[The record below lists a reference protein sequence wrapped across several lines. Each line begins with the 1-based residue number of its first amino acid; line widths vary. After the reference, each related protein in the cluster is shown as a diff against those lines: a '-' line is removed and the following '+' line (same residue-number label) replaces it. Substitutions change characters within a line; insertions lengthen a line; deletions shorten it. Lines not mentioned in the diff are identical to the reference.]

1 MGHLRNSSQKKICLK
16 KTGLSLILMSELCH
30 MGSSR
35 NCCLVLI
42 CLLKFTSDQICTISC
57 KNGSFTDIVFRV
69 SCLFRLPV
77 KTRLPPYFP
86 SSSLKKPFYF
96 PRLDSSRYF
105 LIQVVLS
112 DLLKEEMSIIFKP
125 PLS

>member
-1 MGHLRNSSQKKICLK
+1 
-16 KTGLSLILMSELCH
+16 

-42 CLLKFTSDQICTISC
+42 WLSKFTSDQICTLSC
-57 KNGSFTDIVFRV
+57 KNGSFTDIVFRM

-77 KTRLPPYFP
+77 KTRLLPYFP
-86 SSSLKKPFYF
+86 SSSLKKSFHF

-112 DLLKEEMSIIFKP
+112 DLLHEKMSTIFKP